1 MVSFG
6 VIHRLNRLTKMEL
19 RQIRYF
25 LKAKELLNFTEAA
38 GHLYISQST
47 LSQQIKQLEDEL
59 GIPLFNRIGKRIVLT
74 EAGAVFSEYA
84 EKSLLKSQEG
94 FLALRDLKELKKGEL
109 TIGVTYGM
117 RSTLIEALIRFSKQY
132 PGVRVNIVF
141 GTTSE
146 LIEKL
151 SHLEIDFA
159 LTFATGAQ
167 QKIFNYIPLFTSPM
181 TLVASKKSDFK
192 DKESITLKEITE
204 LPLALPTKGYST
216 TKFVTE
222 AFESNNLSP
231 QILIEINDIPT
242 LLELTKSGN
251 WFTILAKTTVPEK
264 DDLLTIPI
272 KGKNMIRTAMLISLK
287 DAYEKKAMTVFYSYL
302 NVK

>member
-1 MVSFG
+1 
-6 VIHRLNRLTKMEL
+6 MEL

-38 GHLYISQST
+38 NHLFISQST

-59 GIPLFNRIGKRIVLT
+59 GIPLFNRIGKRITLT

-94 FLALRDLKELKKGEL
+94 FLALRDLKDLKTGEL

-117 RSTLIEALIRFSKQY
+117 RSTLIEALIRFSVQY

-151 SHLEIDFA
+151 THLELDFA
-159 LTFATGAQ
+159 LTFAEGNKE
-167 QKIFNYIPLFTSPM
+167 KIFNYTPLFTSPM
-181 TLVASKKSDFK
+181 TLVASKNSNFK
-192 DKESITLKEITE
+192 NKDSITLKEITN

-222 AFESNNLSP
+222 AFENNSLSP
-231 QILIEINDIPT
+231 NILIEINDIPT

-251 WFTILAKTTVPEK
+251 WFTILAQTTVVEK

-272 KGKNMIRTAMLISLK
+272 KGKNMIRTAMLTSLK
-287 DAYEKKAMTVFYSYL
+287 DAYEKKAMTVFYTFL
-302 NVK
+302 IAQ